1 MATRADVKKY
11 SLAELKDEIS
21 KYNDKTTK
29 SKMTGYSRLKKDA
42 LVDFVMSRAED
53 FKYLN
58 KTGGGKSQPKKAEP
72 KKAEPKKAEPKKAEP
87 KKAEPKQPKGK
98 CPAGCIPDPKL
109 AGQKI
114 IDSSKGKDYS
124 FKRKAI
130 KYSALTKAI
139 HKIYSGEHA
148 GEEGDEEGFAYAKT
162 ADGKSKDPKKRYER
176 NTENTEADIYQVQL
190 KFLRELRKDVGR
202 LKALQKEFVK
212 ENGRESGKIKS
223 LLEQL
228 TKEKKEVERRTDGDP
243 PPDIDDYPIGLAV
256 GATEKK
262 SKPKPKKPK
271 KPKRQT
277 TDEVM
282 AEADELFSKLN
293 IGWNV

>member
-1 MATRADVKKY
+1 MANRADVKKY
-11 SLAELKDEIS
+11 SLAELKEEIS

-58 KTGGGKSQPKKAEP
+58 KTGGGVSQ
-72 KKAEPKKAEPKKAEP
+72 PKKAEPKKAEP

-98 CPAGCIPDPKL
+98 CPVGCIPDPQL
-109 AGQKI
+109 AGQKV

-148 GEEGDEEGFAYAKT
+148 GKQGDEDGAEHVAT
-162 ADGKSKDPKKRYER
+162 ADGKSKDPKRRYEKDT
-176 NTENTEADIYQVQL
+176 NDDADIYQLQL
-190 KFLRELRKDVGR
+190 KFVREIKKDVGR

-223 LLEQL
+223 LLDEL
-228 TKEKKEVERRTDGDP
+228 NKEKKEVERRNEME
-243 PPDIDDYPIGLAV
+243 IDDYPIGLAV

-262 SKPKPKKPK
+262 KSKPKPKEPK

-277 TDEVM
+277 TDEVV
-282 AEADELFSKLN
+282 AEAEELFSK
-293 IGWNV
+293 ISFGV

>member
-1 MATRADVKKY
+1 MANRADVKKY
-11 SLAELKDEIS
+11 SLAELKEEIS

-58 KTGGGKSQPKKAEP
+58 KTGGGKSQPKKVEP
-72 KKAEPKKAEPKKAEP
+72 KKV
-87 KKAEPKQPKGK
+87 EPKQPKGK
-98 CPAGCIPDPKL
+98 CPVGCIPDPKL
-109 AGQKI
+109 AGQKV

-148 GEEGDEEGFAYAKT
+148 GEQGDEDGAEHVGT
-162 ADGKSKDPKKRYER
+162 ADGKSKDPKRRYEKDT
-176 NTENTEADIYQVQL
+176 NDDFDIYQLQA
-190 KFLRELRKDVGR
+190 KFIREIKKDVGR
-202 LKALQKEFVK
+202 LKELQKQFVK

-223 LLEQL
+223 LLDEL
-228 TKEKKEVERRTDGDP
+228 TKEKKEVERRDKM
-243 PPDIDDYPIGLAV
+243 DIDDYPIGLAV

-262 SKPKPKKPK
+262 SK
-271 KPKRQT
+271 
-277 TDEVM
+277 
-282 AEADELFSKLN
+282 SK
-293 IGWNV
+293 

>member
-1 MATRADVKKY
+1 MANRADVKKY
-11 SLAELKDEIS
+11 SLAELKEEIS

-58 KTGGGKSQPKKAEP
+58 KSQ
-72 KKAEPKKAEPKKAEP
+72 PKKAEP

-98 CPAGCIPDPKL
+98 CPVGCIPDPQL
-109 AGQKI
+109 AGQKV

-148 GEEGDEEGFAYAKT
+148 GKQGDEDGAEHVAT
-162 ADGKSKDPKKRYER
+162 ADGKSKDPKRRYEKDT
-176 NTENTEADIYQVQL
+176 NDDADIYQLQL
-190 KFLRELRKDVGR
+190 KFVREIKKDVGR

-212 ENGRESGKIKS
+212 ENGRESGKIKN
-223 LLEQL
+223 LLDEL
-228 TKEKKEVERRTDGDP
+228 NKEKKEVERRNEME
-243 PPDIDDYPIGLAV
+243 IDDYPIGLAV

-262 SKPKPKKPK
+262 KSKPKPKEPK
-271 KPKRQT
+271 KKRKKET
-277 TDEVM
+277 SVYEEM
-282 AEADELFSKLN
+282 AKLNREAEDELADIDFSALT
-293 IGWNV
+293 IS